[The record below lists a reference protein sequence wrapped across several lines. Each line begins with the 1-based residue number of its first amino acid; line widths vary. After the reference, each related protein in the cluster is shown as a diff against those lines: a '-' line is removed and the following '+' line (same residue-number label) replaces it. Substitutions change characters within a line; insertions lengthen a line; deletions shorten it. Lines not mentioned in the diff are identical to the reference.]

1 MKLRNQLLALACIV
15 AFFAMGYLYVR
26 TWVVQKPFG
35 IIVFMSDGL
44 VTSHLTAARLYEGG
58 ADHQLALESFP
69 HLALLR
75 NPARDFAVPDDAAA
89 GTALATGQRVNHRQ
103 VSVDSRGQ
111 NLQTIVDLARAHRR
125 SVGLVTNGMLT
136 APAPAAFYAHT
147 TDSRDAQGIARQ
159 LVAGATLDVMLG
171 GGSSDF
177 LPPARGGNRED
188 GRDLLAEL
196 QDRGVEI
203 LTTKAQLEEA
213 EPYRTGGIL
222 GLFSNGV
229 LAYSNQVEAAS
240 QQPSLSD
247 MVRRAIIF
255 LQQNRNGY
263 LLIVDAALVTN
274 AAEENN
280 GERAITET
288 LALDQAVRT
297 AMSYAG
303 DRSLIIAAGKH
314 STGGMS
320 LNGFPLRQD
329 HGVAL
334 LGSDAAGYPY
344 LTWAT
349 GPNGPAPAVPP
360 AFPADP
366 PPAETAQ
373 GSAPRSPRD
382 EPAAFQTPSGL
393 NNAEDV
399 IALGR
404 GEGAE
409 GIAGWMDNTA
419 IFDVVKKAL

>member
-1 MKLRNQLLALACIV
+1 MKLRNQLLALACIL
-15 AFFAMGYLYVR
+15 AFFAVGYLYVR

-35 IIVFMSDGL
+35 IIVFISDGL

-58 ADHQLALESFP
+58 ADHRLALESFP
-69 HLALLR
+69 HVALLR

-89 GTALATGQRVNHRQ
+89 GSALATGQRVNHRQ

-111 NLQTIVDLARAHRR
+111 NLQTIIDLARAQRR
-125 SVGLVTNGMLT
+125 SVGLVTNGTLT
-136 APAPAAFYAHT
+136 APAAAAFYAHAS
-147 TDSRDAQGIARQ
+147 DSRDTQGIAKQ

-171 GGSSDF
+171 GGSADF
-177 LPPARGGNRED
+177 LPKARGGRRED

-196 QDRGVEI
+196 QDQGVEI
-203 LTTKAQLEEA
+203 VTTKAQLEEA
-213 EPYRTGGIL
+213 GAYRTGGIV
-222 GLFSNGV
+222 GLFSSRV
-229 LAYSNQVEAAS
+229 LAFANQAEAAS
-240 QQPSLSD
+240 QQPSLPD
-247 MVRRAIIF
+247 MVRRAIVF
-255 LQQNRNGY
+255 LQQNRSGY
-263 LLIVDAALVTN
+263 LLIVDAALVTA
-274 AAEENN
+274 AAERND

-303 DRSLIIAAGKH
+303 ERSLIVAAGKH
-314 STGGMS
+314 STGGMN
-320 LNGFPLRQD
+320 LNGYPLRQD

-360 AFPADP
+360 AFPAADAAAP
-366 PPAETAQ
+366 
-373 GSAPRSPRD
+373 GAPRPSRG
-382 EPAAFQTPSGL
+382 EPAAFQISSGL

-404 GEGAE
+404 GQGAE
-409 GIAGWMDNTA
+409 AIRGWMDNTA
-419 IFDVVKKAL
+419 IFDVVKNAL

>member
-15 AFFAMGYLYVR
+15 AFLAAGYLYVR

-35 IIVFMSDGL
+35 IIVFLSDGV

-58 ADHQLALESFP
+58 ADHELALERFP
-69 HLALLR
+69 HVALLR

-89 GTALATGQRVNHRQ
+89 GTAFATGQRGNHRHL
-103 VSVDSRGQ
+103 SVDSRGR
-111 NLQTIVDLARAHRR
+111 NLQTIVDLARAQRR
-125 SVGLVTNGMLT
+125 SVGLVTNGSLT
-136 APAPAAFYAHT
+136 SPTAAAFYAHT
-147 TDSRDAQGIARQ
+147 TDSTDTQGIARQ

-171 GGSSDF
+171 GGAADF
-177 LPPARGGNRED
+177 LPESRGGRRED

-203 LTTKAQLEEA
+203 LMNKAQLEEA
-213 EPYRTGGIL
+213 EPYRTGGIM
-222 GLFSNGV
+222 GLFSSGV
-229 LAYSNQVEAAS
+229 LSFSNQAEAAS
-240 QQPSLSD
+240 QQPSLPD
-247 MVRRAIIF
+247 MVRRAIAF

-263 LLIVDAALVTN
+263 LLIVDAALVTT
-274 AAEENN
+274 AAERNE

-288 LALDQAVRT
+288 LALDQAVDT

-303 DRSLIIAAGKH
+303 ERSLIIAAGKH

-320 LNGFPLRQD
+320 LNGYPLRQD

-334 LGSDAAGYPY
+334 LGSDAAGHPA

-360 AFPADP
+360 PFPTDSAAP
-366 PPAETAQ
+366 PSGARTSR
-373 GSAPRSPRD
+373 G
-382 EPAAFQTPSGL
+382 EPAAFQTQAALS
-393 NNAEDV
+393 NAEDV
-399 IALGR
+399 LALGR

-409 GIAGWMDNTA
+409 AIRGWMDNTQ
-419 IFDVVKKAL
+419 IFEILKNAL